1 MVDLQKKK
9 KIFSTLCDSW
19 ISVRYVLINMEYK
32 WQNTKTV
39 FSFDHKI
46 YFFFY
51 SKAQYVQ

>member
-1 MVDLQKKK
+1 MVDLQKKFF
-9 KIFSTLCDSW
+9 FSILYDSW
-19 ISVRYVLINMEYK
+19 ISVRFVLINMEYK

-51 SKAQYVQ
+51 SKARYVQ